1 MEKIKEIK
9 KIKEIID
16 KSNYIVFLGGAGV
29 STESGISDFRSIN
42 GIYNQDYEERPEKI
56 LSHNYFM
63 NQPKI
68 FYDFYKKYIINV
80 TPSPNPGH
88 IYLTKLEESG
98 KLKAIITQNIDG
110 LHSLAKSKNVYE
122 LHGTVFHNHCVKCNK
137 YFSLDYIKNHSGA
150 IRCDSCNGLVKP
162 DVILYGESL
171 DNNILEESINHI
183 IKSDLL
189 IIAGTSL
196 NVYPA
201 AGLIRYAKNKLLINL
216 TRTSMD
222 IFCDY
227 VYYGK
232 FGETSKQIMDLE
244 NNI

>member
-1 MEKIKEIK
+1 MEKVKEVSRLK
-9 KIKEIID
+9 HIINEA
-16 KSNYIVFLGGAGV
+16 NYIVFLGGAGV
-29 STESGISDFRSIN
+29 STESGVPDFRSAR
-42 GIYNQDYEERPEKI
+42 GIYNQDRKINPEKI
-56 LSHNYFM
+56 LSHNFFM

-68 FYDFYKKYIINV
+68 FYDYYKENIIHREAL
-80 TPSPNPGH
+80 PNPGH
-88 IYLTKLEESG
+88 KYLTELEKSG

-110 LHSLAKSKNVYE
+110 LHQMANSKNVIE
-122 LHGTVFHNHCVKCNK
+122 LHGSIYHNTCVKCNK
-137 YFSLDYIKNHSGA
+137 TFDLDYIINHEGA
-150 IRCDSCNGLVKP
+150 IRCNDCNGLVKP
-162 DVILYGESL
+162 DVVLYGENL
-171 DNNILEESINHI
+171 DMDVLESAITHI

-216 TRTSMD
+216 TRTSKD

-232 FGETSKQIMDLE
+232 FGELSEQLE
-244 NNI
+244 ID